1 MNKKD
6 KLNALFDSLSTCN
19 RCINIIN
26 KNGKDCSLVNIFE
39 DGIFYKNIPSIWTD
53 WYNRLDSKIMVIG
66 QDWGPYSDMKKLN
79 KEYMKAEKYSNWAN
93 IIEKE
98 KSLTKKMLTKYIMLS
113 AKNNNIELGENY
125 IDKIYITNGILCARK
140 GDNYRGDNINLKKSA
155 INCTEFLKEQIN
167 IVKPKIILPLGY
179 YPLFE
184 LSNGYKFKIGR
195 TLKDNI
201 DKEIKIEDFVI
212 IPLYHPAAQI
222 SEEKQLKQYNKI
234 WKYYK

>member
-1 MNKKD
+1 M
-6 KLNALFDSLSTCN
+6 
-19 RCINIIN
+19 
-26 KNGKDCSLVNIFE
+26 
-39 DGIFYKNIPSIWTD
+39 
-53 WYNRLDSKIMVIG
+53 
-66 QDWGPYSDMKKLN
+66 
-79 KEYMKAEKYSNWAN
+79 
-93 IIEKE
+93 
-98 KSLTKKMLTKYIMLS
+98 
-113 AKNNNIELGENY
+113 
-125 IDKIYITNGILCARK
+125 
-140 GDNYRGDNINLKKSA
+140 
-155 INCTEFLKEQIN
+155 
-167 IVKPKIILPLGY
+167 KPKIILPLGY